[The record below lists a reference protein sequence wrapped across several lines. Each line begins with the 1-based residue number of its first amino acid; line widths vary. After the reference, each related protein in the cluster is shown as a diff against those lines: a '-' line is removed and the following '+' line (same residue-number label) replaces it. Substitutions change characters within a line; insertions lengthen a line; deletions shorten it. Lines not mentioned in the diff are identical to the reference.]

1 MSERPP
7 AADPDELAA
16 QVEAVAD
23 VLYGL
28 TPDEFSDARDQFIKQ
43 ARDQKNQ
50 PLARELARLRK
61 PTQSAWLVN
70 QLWRDQREVIEQL
83 FQLSSELSQAQA
95 QASGAALR
103 ELTAQRR
110 QLENALLQQAVG
122 LARQKGV
129 HVSDSVAR
137 EAQETLGAA
146 LALPEV
152 ADEVRSGHLVK
163 PATYAGFGTP
173 STAAPVK
180 TAPREPIDLAAI
192 QRARAARATERSA
205 EAAAAPKETEDDAAS
220 RRAAEEAAR
229 RAREEREEQERRRA
243 AERRL
248 QEARAVASSAEADL
262 VRAERSLATAD
273 QRQHDLR
280 QQLETLR
287 EQLRRVEADVQTAEA
302 AAADAQG
309 ARDRAESALG
319 EARQAVSEAEAELHG
334 G

>member
-7 AADPDELAA
+7 AADPEELAS
-16 QVEAVAD
+16 QVDAVAD

-28 TPDEFSDARDQFIKQ
+28 TPDEFSGARDQFIKQ
-43 ARDQKNQ
+43 AREQKNQ
-50 PLARELARLRK
+50 PLARELGKLRK

-110 QLENALLQQAVG
+110 QLENALLQQAIG

-163 PATYAGFGTP
+163 PASYAGFGAP
-173 STAAPVK
+173 STPAPARS
-180 TAPREPIDLAAI
+180 TPREPIDLAAI
-192 QRARAARATERSA
+192 QRARAAQASA
-205 EAAAAPKETEDDAAS
+205 RTAPAAPLPNETDDDAAAQ
-220 RRAAEEAAR
+220 RAAEEAAR
-229 RAREEREEQERRRA
+229 LAREEEERRRA

-248 QEARAVASSAEADL
+248 QEARAVATSAEADL

-287 EQLRRVEADVQTAEA
+287 DQLRRVEADVQAAESRAAEA
-302 AAADAQG
+302 QE
-309 ARDRAESALG
+309 ARDRAEAALT
-319 EARQAVSEAEAELHG
+319 EARQAVEQAERELRG
-334 G
+334 L